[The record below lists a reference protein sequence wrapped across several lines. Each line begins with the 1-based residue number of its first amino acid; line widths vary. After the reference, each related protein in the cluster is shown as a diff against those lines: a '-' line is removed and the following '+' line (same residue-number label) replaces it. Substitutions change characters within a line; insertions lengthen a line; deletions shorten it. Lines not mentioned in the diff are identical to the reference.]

1 MQENGEMLIIDS
13 IAAKNGKFVSND
25 KFEVTRDG
33 ILRYTAGMEY
43 INGSGFPVFIA
54 NLRDG
59 NGKRGKQM
67 YSNVGANE
75 IVGLPEPINNGIK
88 VYPNPAKDRVTIEG
102 TGKATIT
109 NALGQTILTKEID
122 GKATIE
128 LPRGLYFVKMN
139 GVTRKIVVE

>member
-1 MQENGEMLIIDS
+1 MS
-13 IAAKNGKFVSND
+13 FSNLTTD
-25 KFEVTRDG
+25 ILGIEEDG
-33 ILRYTAGMEY
+33 PST
-43 INGSGFPVFIA
+43 GSRAFT
-54 NLRDG
+54 
-59 NGKRGKQM
+59 
-67 YSNVGANE
+67 
-75 IVGLPEPINNGIK
+75 

-102 TGKATIT
+102 MGTAIIT